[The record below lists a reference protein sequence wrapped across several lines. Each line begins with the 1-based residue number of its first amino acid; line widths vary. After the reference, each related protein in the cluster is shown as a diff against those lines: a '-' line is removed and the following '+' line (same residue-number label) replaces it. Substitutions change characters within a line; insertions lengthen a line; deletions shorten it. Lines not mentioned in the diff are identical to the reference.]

1 MYTTDNVINAMEVAA
16 DPEQRGLILTW
27 AEKVVAWADANLS
40 DYERS
45 RILEVHRARFT

>member
-1 MYTTDNVINAMEVAA
+1 MFTTENVINAMEVAA
-16 DPEQRGLILTW
+16 DPQQRGLILSW
-27 AEKVVAWADANLS
+27 AEKVVEWADANLT